1 MSRSSSNQQTIEFQL
16 ELMMVHLEQMNKRL
30 DMLEKTCMSLIEK
43 KSAPAVVC
51 PYHTMS
57 VSHHLDK
64 RIDQDIMKEKQESQ
78 KIKINKSVKDSY
90 STMMQRKA
98 AV

>member
-43 KSAPAVVC
+43 HSAPAVVC
-51 PYHTMS
+51 PYHTIANQ
-57 VSHHLDK
+57 HLEK
-64 RIDQDIMKEKQESQ
+64 RIEQDIKQENQNASS
-78 KIKINKSVKDSY
+78 KIKTVKDSY